1 MRNTLIQKMFVT
13 FTERVMYLL
22 FHIYNIF
29 NAMYNKEKKY
39 QLLLSAWLGG
49 HRIDCFQLDY
59 CDIDQLKEKE
69 NEWIKIYKPKL
80 NILTPTGKND
90 ISELRIEQLL
100 NFGKNKGNIGKVV
113 EIRLGLNKDTQLYQ
127 NVYML
132 DNRLWT
138 ILEYIVKQNKEIT
151 KVLNLANQMLEEMG
165 DK

>member
-1 MRNTLIQKMFVT
+1 MKLEDLDKFIYEQDLLRDVEEKAGIYAITIDK
-13 FTERVMYLL
+13 RVVYVGQSKNIYQRCRS
-22 FHIYNIF
+22 HIYNIF

-100 NFGKNKGNIGKVV
+100 NFGKNKGNIGKGIRDLNYLLNV
-113 EIRLGLNKDTQLYQ
+113 EQDSND
-127 NVYML
+127 
-132 DNRLWT
+132 
-138 ILEYIVKQNKEIT
+138 
-151 KVLNLANQMLEEMG
+151 
-165 DK
+165 

>member
-1 MRNTLIQKMFVT
+1 MKLEDLDKFIYEQDLLRDVEEKAGIYAITIDK
-13 FTERVMYLL
+13 RVVYVGQSKNIYQRCRS
-22 FHIYNIF
+22 HIYNIF

-80 NILTPTGKND
+80 NILTPTGKNN

-100 NFGKNKGNIGKVV
+100 NFGKNKGNIGKG
-113 EIRLGLNKDTQLYQ
+113 IRDLNYL
-127 NVYML
+127 
-132 DNRLWT
+132 
-138 ILEYIVKQNKEIT
+138 
-151 KVLNLANQMLEEMG
+151 LNAEQDSN
-165 DK
+165 D

>member
-1 MRNTLIQKMFVT
+1 MTLEDLDKFIYEQDLLRDVEEKAGIYAIT
-13 FTERVMYLL
+13 IDKRVVYVGQSKNIYQRCRS
-22 FHIYNIF
+22 HIYNIF

-100 NFGKNKGNIGKVV
+100 NFGKNKGNIGKG
-113 EIRLGLNKDTQLYQ
+113 IRDLNYL
-127 NVYML
+127 
-132 DNRLWT
+132 
-138 ILEYIVKQNKEIT
+138 
-151 KVLNLANQMLEEMG
+151 LNAEQDSN
-165 DK
+165 D

>member
-1 MRNTLIQKMFVT
+1 MKLEDLDKFIYEQDLLRDVEEKAGIYAITIDK
-13 FTERVMYLL
+13 RVVYVGQSKNIYQRCRS
-22 FHIYNIF
+22 HIYNIF

-59 CDIDQLKEKE
+59 CDIDQLKEKA

-100 NFGKNKGNIGKVV
+100 NFGKNKGNIGKG
-113 EIRLGLNKDTQLYQ
+113 IRDLNYL
-127 NVYML
+127 
-132 DNRLWT
+132 
-138 ILEYIVKQNKEIT
+138 
-151 KVLNLANQMLEEMG
+151 LNAEQDSN
-165 DK
+165 D

>member
-1 MRNTLIQKMFVT
+1 MRLEDLDKFIYEQDLLRDVEEKAGIYAITIDK
-13 FTERVMYLL
+13 RVVYVGQSKNIYQRCRS
-22 FHIYNIF
+22 HIYNIF

-100 NFGKNKGNIGKVV
+100 NFGKNKGNIGKG
-113 EIRLGLNKDTQLYQ
+113 IRDLNFL
-127 NVYML
+127 
-132 DNRLWT
+132 
-138 ILEYIVKQNKEIT
+138 
-151 KVLNLANQMLEEMG
+151 LNAEQDSN
-165 DK
+165 D

>member
-1 MRNTLIQKMFVT
+1 MKLEDLDKFIYEQDLLRDVEEKAGIYAITIDK
-13 FTERVMYLL
+13 RVVYVGQSKNIYQRCRS
-22 FHIYNIF
+22 HIYNIF

-100 NFGKNKGNIGKVV
+100 NFGKNKGNIGKG
-113 EIRLGLNKDTQLYQ
+113 IRDLNYL
-127 NVYML
+127 
-132 DNRLWT
+132 
-138 ILEYIVKQNKEIT
+138 
-151 KVLNLANQMLEEMG
+151 LNAEQDSN
-165 DK
+165 D

>member
-1 MRNTLIQKMFVT
+1 MRLEDLDKFIYEQDLLRDVEEKAGIYAITIDK
-13 FTERVMYLL
+13 RVVYVGQSKNIYQRCRS
-22 FHIYNIF
+22 HIYNIF

-100 NFGKNKGNIGKVV
+100 NFGKNKGNIGKG
-113 EIRLGLNKDTQLYQ
+113 IRDLNYL
-127 NVYML
+127 
-132 DNRLWT
+132 
-138 ILEYIVKQNKEIT
+138 
-151 KVLNLANQMLEEMG
+151 LNAEQDSN
-165 DK
+165 D